1 VVGRPL
7 RQRGIKLLARRIAD
21 PRVALKRRELVFGH
35 NLRLEQEPADEGRFA
50 IIDRARVRNRSKAGT
65 VQRFRPRSNSDQ
77 LASATSL
84 FVDSDR

>member
-1 VVGRPL
+1 MVGRPL

-50 IIDRARVRNRSKAGT
+50 IIDRAAGEEPQQGGNGPK
-65 VQRFRPRSNSDQ
+65 V
-77 LASATSL
+77 SAKVEL
-84 FVDSDR
+84 